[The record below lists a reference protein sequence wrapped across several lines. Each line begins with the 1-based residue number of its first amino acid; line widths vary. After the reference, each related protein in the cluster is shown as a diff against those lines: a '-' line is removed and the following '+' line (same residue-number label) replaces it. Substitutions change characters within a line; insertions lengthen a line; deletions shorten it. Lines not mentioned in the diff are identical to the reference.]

1 MLDSLYGNTK
11 KLNKDAKNFTNKKKE
26 YELESIKLFYKKI
39 YCKIWYNINIFL
51 FFLLNDKW

>member
-39 YCKIWYNINIFL
+39 YCKI
-51 FFLLNDKW
+51 